1 MKSRL
6 YIRVFEVLNSFGAL
20 CELSG
25 TVVSG
30 PLARGESRHQ
40 ALSGGPRFVAR
51 LPHGCDCQPRP
62 SQSLS
67 PRAARVGRSGPSAA
81 VGRGQ
86 DGSRAKDGQPMS
98 TASRRQLADMGTSDS
113 TWSPLAIEG
122 VAW

>member
-6 YIRVFEVLNSFGAL
+6 YIRVLEVLNLFGAL

-30 PLARGESRHQ
+30 SLARGESRRQ
-40 ALSGGPRFVAR
+40 ALLGGTQFVTR
-51 LPHGCDCQPRP
+51 LLGYDGQPRP
-62 SQSLS
+62 SRSSS
-67 PRAARVGRSGPSAA
+67 PRATRVGHSGPSTA
-81 VGRGQ
+81 VGRGE
-86 DGSRAKDGQPMS
+86 DGSRGEDGQPMS

>member
-30 PLARGESRHQ
+30 SLARGESPRQ
-40 ALSGGPRFVAR
+40 ALSVGAQFVTR
-51 LPHGCDCQPRP
+51 LLGYDGQPRP
-62 SQSLS
+62 SRSLS
-67 PRAARVGRSGPSAA
+67 PRAARVGRGGPSAA

-113 TWSPLAIEG
+113 TWSRLAIEG

>member
-1 MKSRL
+1 MKL
-6 YIRVFEVLNSFGAL
+6 KLHIRVFEVPSPFGAL
-20 CELSG
+20 YELLG
-25 TVVSG
+25 AVVSG
-30 PLARGESRHQ
+30 SLAREEPRRRTLLGDT
-40 ALSGGPRFVAR
+40 RFVTR
-51 LPHGCDCQPRP
+51 LLGYDCQPRP
-62 SQSLS
+62 SRSLS
-67 PRAARVGRSGPSAA
+67 PRATRVGHSGPSPA